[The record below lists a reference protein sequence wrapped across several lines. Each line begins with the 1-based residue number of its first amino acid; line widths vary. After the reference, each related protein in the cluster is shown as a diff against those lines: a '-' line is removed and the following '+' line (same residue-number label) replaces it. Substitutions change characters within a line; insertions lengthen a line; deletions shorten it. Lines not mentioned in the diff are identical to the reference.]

1 MKKKMGKKNLA
12 FIFCLVSIL
21 VWSCARQ
28 GNTKDLQ
35 EAENRILQQED
46 GTVSLILDKA
56 ERYSDKV
63 NPSYNTADWNIV
75 ISKPGRFKVWL
86 SSATKDTTH
95 LKYLNSVRITLL
107 DDHLEV
113 NPACDKIVHNSGDVP
128 FPYFKTES
136 YMGSLYV
143 SEPGEYN
150 IQVISEKVLAK
161 NTGAKDSTPVD
172 DTMMMS
178 IILTPMTN

>member
-1 MKKKMGKKNLA
+1 MEKNKFT
-12 FIFCLVSIL
+12 FIICMVSIL
-21 VWSCARQ
+21 SWSCAHHES
-28 GNTKDLQ
+28 TKDLQ
-35 EAENRILQQED
+35 EAGNRILQQED
-46 GTVSLILDKA
+46 GSVSLKLDKA
-56 ERYSDKV
+56 ACYSDEV

-86 SSATKDTTH
+86 SSATKDTTD
-95 LKYLNSVRITLL
+95 LKYANSVRINLL

-113 NPACDKIVHNSGDVP
+113 NPVCDKIVHNSGDVTY
-128 FPYFKTES
+128 PYFKTES

-150 IQVISEKVLAK
+150 IQVISEKVIARNCGAK
-161 NTGAKDSTPVD
+161 NTSPPD

-178 IILTPMTN
+178 VILTPMTR